1 MKNDYTD
8 LITVKGLVVPT
19 KWDNDGNVIG
29 IAIAQNNEMEFPV
42 LMNGIGRS
50 LIDLLH
56 EKVVIR
62 GRKFQTDTIDEI
74 EVNSF
79 DKDSV

>member
-42 LMNGIGRS
+42 LMNGIGRN

-62 GRKFQTDTIDEI
+62 GKKVQTDNIDEI